1 MEYISLVSY
10 DIPELVVPIRGL
22 LLTRK
27 ILNLTTP
34 RSTRRVDVV
43 CFSSRHFMFLLL
55 VISITVSSRKFDDW
69 KYLLYDFTGVNL
81 FRRDAFCKVLIHDLE
96 ICLIFYA
103 AIL

>member
-1 MEYISLVSY
+1 
-10 DIPELVVPIRGL
+10 
-22 LLTRK
+22 
-27 ILNLTTP
+27 
-34 RSTRRVDVV
+34 
-43 CFSSRHFMFLLL
+43 MFLLL